1 MPEEKH
7 GYKMHMIVPKPT
19 DPEKLKKREELS
31 KRLKEYPNEALKK
44 ALEWIQA
51 KKEQEEREK
60 PEREE
65 KVSFIEN
72 LDLQTSGEKLWKF
85 SDWKFIFN
93 EGIEKDDGNWKYI
106 EIIEKRYYE
115 WSEGIDWFWYRC
127 VLHKNWH
134 YCLFCWEFKDG
145 HILRWIQIFDNWN
158 KYVGQFKNDAR
169 EWQWIYTWADWY
181 KYVGQWKNDE
191 REWQW
196 TFTWANWEKYV
207 GQFKNGV
214 MDWEWTYTWPD
225 WDKYVGQFK
234 NDERE
239 WQWTYTCVNWNILT
253 WIWKDDSISE
263 GKMKLKSDGT
273 EIDVVRDRGKGLW
286 KVTTEWEYKD
296 KYINYTTWEFIE
308 P

>member
-51 KKEQEEREK
+51 KKEQEEKKR
-60 PEREE
+60 EREE

-93 EGIEKDDGNWKYI
+93 EGVERDDGNWKYI
-106 EIIEKRYYE
+106 EIDGKRYYK
-115 WSEGIDWFWYRC
+115 WSEGMNWFWYRC
-127 VLHKNWH
+127 VPYKYWG
-134 YCLFCWEFKDG
+134 YCLLCWEFKDG
-145 HILRWIQIFDNWN
+145 HIMQWIQMLHYWY
-158 KYVGQFKNDAR
+158 KYVGQFKNDV
-169 EWQWIYTWADWY
+169 
-181 KYVGQWKNDE
+181 K
-191 REWQW
+191 EWQW
-196 TFTWANWEKYV
+196 TFTWPNWNKYIGQFKNDVAEWQWTFTYANWAKYV

-214 MDWEWTYTWPD
+214 
-225 WDKYVGQFK
+225 
-234 NDERE
+234 RE
-239 WQWTYTCVNWNILT
+239 WQWTFTWPNWNILT
-253 WIWKDDSISE
+253 WIRKNDVISE

-273 EIDVVRDRGKGLW
+273 EIGVVRDRGKRLW

-296 KYINYTTWEFIE
+296 KYIDHDTWEFVE

>member
-1 MPEEKH
+1 MSKEKD

-19 DPEKLKKREELS
+19 DPEELKKREELS
-31 KRLKEYPNEALKK
+31 KRLKEYPNEELKK

-60 PEREE
+60 REWEE

-72 LDLQTSGEKLWKF
+72 LDLQTSGEKLWNF
-85 SDWKFIFN
+85 SNWGFVFN
-93 EGIEKDDGNWKYI
+93 EDVERDDGNWKYI
-106 EIIEKRYYE
+106 EIGGERYYE
-115 WSEGIDWFWYRC
+115 WSEGMNWFWYRC
-127 VLHKNWH
+127 VLRRTWH
-134 YCLFCWEFKDG
+134 YCLFCWKFKDG
-145 HILRWIQIFDNWN
+145 RILRWIQIFNS
-158 KYVGQFKNDAR
+158 
-169 EWQWIYTWADWY
+169 
-181 KYVGQWKNDE
+181 
-191 REWQW
+191 
-196 TFTWANWEKYV
+196 WEKYV

-273 EIDVVRDRGKGLW
+273 EIDVVRDRDEGLW

-296 KYINYTTWEFIE
+296 EYIDYVTWEFVE